1 MRATRGRRAL
11 YAGVR
16 IAARAIDRS
25 HLTNGLAVW
34 NRHRDGVILVYHEIS
49 PERLDAQLVALAGL
63 YRFVSLT
70 ELADRVAAHETTAG
84 LAAITFDDGFAP
96 VIRSAAELA
105 ARYSWPM
112 TFFLPTRFLDT
123 REPYWYQEL
132 PELVARAVDPHAKT
146 QGLLRA

>member
-49 PERLDAQLVALAGL
+49 PGRLGAQLVALAGL
-63 YRFVSLT
+63 YRVVSLT
-70 ELADRVAAHETTAG
+70 ELAHRVAGHGATAG
-84 LAAITFDDGFAP
+84 LAAITLDARVPPGS
-96 VIRSAAELA
+96 RSAAQMA
-105 ARYSWPM
+105 
-112 TFFLPTRFLDT
+112 
-123 REPYWYQEL
+123 
-132 PELVARAVDPHAKT
+132 
-146 QGLLRA
+146 